1 MNKVVHEH
9 SEPIF
14 NAVSCHLSRLSVVLD
29 DDLRETRR
37 VVLGLQ

>member
-1 MNKVVHEH
+1 MYEVIHEH